1 MEDTSF
7 TVTLPSNSNMASH
20 PTNRGNNYVVKL
32 SSPLNF
38 SGSTLNEDVSWE
50 VALTTVQYT
59 NRFCDLRE
67 NSTLYVVLELYT
79 TGVINTSVEKPKGVT
94 ELPAKFTDTNL
105 KDMSN
110 IEKRILKTFPAA
122 SHKPIGAAPVLS
134 HHMRM
139 ARF

>member
-1 MEDTSF
+1 MEDASF

-20 PTNRGNNYVVKL
+20 PTYRGNNYVVKL

-59 NRFCDLRE
+59 NRFYDLRE
-67 NSTLYVVLELYT
+67 NSTLYIALELYSANA
-79 TGVINTSVEKPKGVT
+79 INTNVEKPKGAT

-105 KDMSN
+105 TDMN
-110 IEKRILKTFPAA
+110 EMEKRIL
-122 SHKPIGAAPVLS
+122 
-134 HHMRM
+134 
-139 ARF
+139 